1 MRPGSLL
8 LSATLT
14 TLGCTETSHWSTAPG
29 ESFCGT
35 VTDASF
41 VRAGIPSGTR
51 MRLEL
56 DATSLQVAPGRLWTD
71 PLSPTETLRANPLLP
86 IPQLAS
92 DPLST
97 LSFGEGRVKNALA
110 VVGDR
115 QVLVVLSLMQSGDV
129 EVRLL
134 RGTSLRADVDA
145 GPLPPQLF
153 GVFALKRQQGDCGL
167 P

>member
-1 MRPGSLL
+1 M
-8 LSATLT
+8 
-14 TLGCTETSHWSTAPG
+14 
-29 ESFCGT
+29 
-35 VTDASF
+35 TDASF

-56 DATSLQVAPGRLWTD
+56 DAANLQVTPGRLWTD
-71 PLSPTETLRANPLLP
+71 ALSPTEKLQASPLLP

-97 LSFGEGRVKNALA
+97 LAFGEGRVKNALA
-110 VVGDR
+110 LALVGDT
-115 QVLVVLSLMQSGDV
+115 QVFVVLSLMQSGDV

-134 RGTSLRADVDA
+134 RGTSPGSLPADA
-145 GPLPPQLF
+145 GALPPQLF
-153 GVFALKRQQGDCGL
+153 GVFALRRQQGDCGL